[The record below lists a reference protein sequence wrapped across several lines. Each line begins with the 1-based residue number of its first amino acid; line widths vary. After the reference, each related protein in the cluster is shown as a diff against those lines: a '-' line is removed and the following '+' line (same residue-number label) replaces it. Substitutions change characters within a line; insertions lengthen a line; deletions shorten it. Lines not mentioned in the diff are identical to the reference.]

1 MRVFVTGATGFIGGR
16 LVEHLTCA
24 GHEVTA
30 LVRSEASG
38 LPDSVAIV
46 RGRLE
51 DDVDTLGRAMC
62 GHDVLFHLAACISF
76 DPRRLPELLRVNAEG
91 TDRVLAAARRG
102 SVSRTVVVSS
112 ACTIGLAGRADC
124 VLDEE
129 TPFDS
134 RLADRNPYLRSKHVC
149 EQHAVT
155 AARAGQ
161 WVSIVNPTTV
171 FGAGDRSLN
180 SGTLVHK
187 TATSRVMPV
196 PPGGS
201 NVVDVDDVA
210 AGIAAAAERGRSG
223 VRYILGGD
231 NLRFSQIVDRIA
243 AVVGRRP
250 RLIRLGS
257 AMRLPM
263 SAAAWVVQRLTG
275 SDLITPQI
283 IADTFAFKFYSSDRA
298 RTELGWEARC
308 DFGTSVSA
316 AWDYYQRHG
325 LIHKD
330 G

>member
-1 MRVFVTGATGFIGGR
+1 MRAFVTGATGFIGGR
-16 LVEHLTCA
+16 LVEHLARA

-38 LPDSVAIV
+38 LPDSVTTV
-46 RGRLE
+46 RGQLE
-51 DDVDTLGRAMC
+51 DDVNSLSRAMRE
-62 GHDVLFHLAACISF
+62 HDVLFHLAARISF

-91 TDRVLAAARRG
+91 TERVLAAARRG

-112 ACTIGLAGRADC
+112 ACTIGLAGRADS
-124 VLDEE
+124 VLDED
-129 TPFDS
+129 TPFDQ
-134 RLADRNPYLRSKHVC
+134 RLADRNPYLQSKHLC
-149 EQHAVT
+149 EQHALD
-155 AARAGQ
+155 AARSGQ
-161 WVSIVNPTTV
+161 WVCIVNPSTV

-180 SGTLVHK
+180 SGTLIHK
-187 TATSRVMPV
+187 TATSRFMPV

-210 AGIAAAAERGRSG
+210 TGIAVAAERGRSG
-223 VRYILGGD
+223 VRYILGGA

-263 SAAAWVVQRLTG
+263 SAAAWMIQRLTR

-298 RTELGWEARC
+298 RSELGWEARR

-316 AWDYYQRHG
+316 AWDYYRRHG
-325 LIHKD
+325 LIR
-330 G
+330 